1 MSSDFDTSQVNTWC
15 PGCLNNVVLRSV
27 KKTLTA
33 LAESGVNK
41 RNLVAVAD
49 IGCAGKFYD
58 YLNVNG
64 FYALHGRALPTAF
77 GIKMANPELKV
88 LAFLGDGGA
97 YAEGLN
103 HLVHLARLNPDL
115 TALVLNNRIFAL
127 TIGQVTPVT
136 EKGYRGSTTPEG
148 SVDSPY
154 NPLSVAL
161 SAQASFIARVSP
173 LDPASMEAVITK
185 AINHKGFSLVEVIQ
199 PCITF
204 RLSDLQRLKEKCYSV
219 AGHQEGDY
227 LKAREVIE
235 SWNYE
240 NGRIPLGIFY
250 RVNRPTWEERHQVRN
265 WFRLKRRID
274 KSALKKEWR

>member
-1 MSSDFDTSQVNTWC
+1 MSSDFDTPQVNTWC

-27 KKTLTA
+27 KKTF
-33 LAESGVNK
+33 AELVKAGLNK
-41 RNLVAVAD
+41 RNLVAVTD

-58 YLNVNG
+58 YLDING

-77 GIKMANPELKV
+77 GVKIANPDLKV

-103 HLVHLARLNPDL
+103 HLVHLARLNPDV
-115 TALVLNNRIFAL
+115 TALVFNNRIFAL

-136 EKGYRGSTTPEG
+136 EKGYRGNTTPEG

-161 SAQASFIARVSP
+161 SAKASFIARVSA
-173 LDPASMEAVITK
+173 LDPASMEAVVRK
-185 AINHKGFSLVEVIQ
+185 AVNHQGFSLVEVLQ

-204 RLSDLQRLKEKCYSV
+204 RPNDLQHLKEKSYLV
-219 AGHQEGDY
+219 EGHKKGDY
-227 LKAREVIE
+227 PKARKIIE

-240 NGRIPLGIFY
+240 DGRIPLGIFY
-250 RVNRPTWEERHQVRN
+250 QANRPTWEERHQVRN
-265 WFRLKRRID
+265 WRQLKRKIN
-274 KSALKKEWR
+274 KSELKKEWR